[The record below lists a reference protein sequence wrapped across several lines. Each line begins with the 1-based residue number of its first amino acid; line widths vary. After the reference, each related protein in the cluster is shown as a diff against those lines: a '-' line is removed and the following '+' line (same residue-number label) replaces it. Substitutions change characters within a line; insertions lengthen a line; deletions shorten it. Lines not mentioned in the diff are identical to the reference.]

1 MAPNTGFEHGYE
13 FFGPQVFPY
22 FPLLD
27 LIFAL
32 NADFWETGHRPGA
45 FGISFG
51 LPLLVYAFTF
61 ACNDISG
68 CPAPA
73 LLSPSTLSIDELKHQ
88 VGWPEDG
95 IWGLASWKAT
105 GALLAYYALN
115 MVLYCIL
122 PATHVEGTVL
132 ASGGRLKYK
141 LNSEWRIAH
150 PLQSHSA
157 DKGVPTRVAAMYS
170 NSVTLAVLAAGTAAR
185 GAEFVVWRFIDENFV
200 QLLTASIGI
209 SYALSTFVYVRSFSV
224 KQGNKEGRELAAG
237 GHSGNLLYDWFI
249 GRELN
254 PRVVIPFIGEVDI
267 KEWCE
272 LRPGMMGWI
281 ILNCAWCAR
290 QYRNFGYVTD
300 SIVCI
305 TVVQAVYIVD
315 SWWNEAAILTTMDIT
330 TDGFGMMLAF
340 GDLVWVPFVYSLQTR
355 YLSVHPLSLGPVGL
369 LAMLGLI
376 GVGFYIFR
384 SANSQKNM
392 FRTNPIDP
400 SVAHLEYLETKAGS
414 RLLTTGWWGVARH
427 INYLGDW
434 IQSWPYSLPTG
445 LAGYQVLAAGARSS
459 EEGAYVMRDGR
470 EVVAGDARGWGM
482 LVTYFYI
489 VYFAVLLIHRDR
501 RDDEK
506 CQRKY
511 GDDWTK
517 YKKIVRWRI
526 VPGLY

>member
-1 MAPNTGFEHGYE
+1 MAPNTAVEHGYE
-13 FFGPQVFPY
+13 FFGP
-22 FPLLD
+22 
-27 LIFAL
+27 
-32 NADFWETGHRPGA
+32 PGA

-61 ACNDISG
+61 VCNDISG

-73 LLSPSTLSIDELKHQ
+73 LLSPSTLSLDELKHQ

-115 MVLYCIL
+115 MVLYRIL
-122 PATHVEGTVL
+122 PATHVQGTVL

-141 LNSEWRIAH
+141 LN
-150 PLQSHSA
+150 
-157 DKGVPTRVAAMYS
+157 TMYS

-185 GAEFVVWRFIDENFV
+185 GAEFVVWRFIDENLV
-200 QLLTASIGI
+200 QLLTASIVI
-209 SYALSTFVYVRSFSV
+209 SYAISTFVYVRSFGV

-237 GHSGNLLYDWFI
+237 GRSGNLLYDWFI

-254 PRVVIPFIGEVDI
+254 PRVVIPLIGEVDI

-305 TVVQAVYIVD
+305 TVVQAVYTID

-340 GDLVWVPFVYSLQTR
+340 GDLVWLPFVYSLQTR

-376 GVGFYIFR
+376 GAGFYIFR

-392 FRTNPIDP
+392 FRTNPTDP
-400 SVAHLEYLETKAGS
+400 TVAHLEYLETKAGS

-445 LAGYQVLAAGARSS
+445 LAGYQVLTAGTTGHS
-459 EEGAYVMRDGR
+459 EGGAYVMRDGR
-470 EVVAGDARGWGM
+470 KVVAGDARGWGM